1 MASSSFST
9 NAAVAARLKSE
20 AVLDRNTL
28 DYATAASVAGKYR
41 PDNDDY
47 RGLSRTNPNGDFR
60 SEPDFRASQ
69 TPYPGDYRMRDDF
82 RSSDLNVGKDADF
95 SANRGP
101 VPVGSGPSAG
111 GYPAHFWN
119 YGASG
124 KR

>member
-9 NAAVAARLKSE
+9 NAAVAARLKGE
-20 AVLDRNTL
+20 TVLDRNSL
-28 DYATAASVAGKYR
+28 DYAAASVAGKYR

-47 RGLSRTNPNGDFR
+47 RGLSRTNPNADFR

-69 TPYPGDYRMRDDF
+69 TGYPGDYRMRDDF
-82 RSSDLNVGKDADF
+82 RSSELNVAKDADF

-101 VPVGSGPSAG
+101 VPVGSGPSG